1 MEESFERIKLPGT
14 LWIKCDVWV
23 DYDCAD
29 GPVFNKNVITG
40 VEQLGFII
48 SHQYKIEPSV
58 AQWRRTTCRREGCEM
73 AFQYEFDLQFKMYDV
88 IGLGFGLGMGTGT
101 LGIIAPMNTYVETF
115 VTRCI
120 CCDADYRTWSPEEAH
135 QSRWRR
141 VPSTL
146 NFGGGL
152 GAVVGVAAASIP
164 LGYIIWT
171 WQNPFSQAV
180 LALAGSFAV
189 ISGLVAW
196 MRHYLGRRVA
206 RSKVP
211 SQYSG

>member
-1 MEESFERIKLPGT
+1 MEEPFEQIKLPGT

-29 GPVFNKNVITG
+29 GPVFNKSVITG
-40 VEQLGFII
+40 VEQLGFIV

-58 AQWRRTTCRREGCEM
+58 AQWKRTTCARKECET
-73 AFQYEFDLQFKMYDV
+73 AFQYEFDLQFKIYDV

-101 LGIIAPMNTYVETF
+101 LGITMPMNTYVKSF

-120 CCDADYRTWSPEEAH
+120 CCDADYRTWSPEETN
-135 QSRWRR
+135 QSRLRR

-146 NFGGGL
+146 RFGGL

-164 LGYIIWT
+164 LGYLIWT
-171 WQNPFSQAV
+171 WENPFSRVA
-180 LALAGSFAV
+180 LAFAGSFAV

-196 MRHYLGRRVA
+196 VRHHFGRRVV

-211 SQYSG
+211 SQYS